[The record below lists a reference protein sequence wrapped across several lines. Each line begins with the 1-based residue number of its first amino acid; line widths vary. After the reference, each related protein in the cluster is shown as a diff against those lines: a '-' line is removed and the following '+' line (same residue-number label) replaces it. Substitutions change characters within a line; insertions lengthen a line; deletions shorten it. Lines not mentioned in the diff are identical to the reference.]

1 MQLVGGARGI
11 HDEVGYPQ
19 YRQQNGHNNRDYH
32 ARACYPE
39 FPGMSGVRVVHLAG
53 PVTTLDAD
61 GKVVIRVTANNI
73 RLYNAAPPMLA
84 NGRLSVRRAPSPPAD
99 APRGPPPGL
108 AILGGGRLFV
118 TSPDAVDPD
127 GKPAIRRSLTAEIMH
142 GALSGA
148 RLRLVPTRDVFD
160 VKPDGGIAIE
170 AVVVRNGAFVG
181 VYEGI
186 PTTENI
192 ACDAADDGSH
202 IEILATQKV
211 RRALATATGGG
222 NVTLARWTDDASLP
236 TIEVT
241 ADATA
246 GGTVCVDL
254 PAARLAPIR
263 GAAKYGG
270 ELRAPSAA
278 LAAEFVVR
286 SGGRVE
292 HIDTSRAW
300 SAGAGVPR

>member
-1 MQLVGGARGI
+1 
-11 HDEVGYPQ
+11 
-19 YRQQNGHNNRDYH
+19 
-32 ARACYPE
+32 
-39 FPGMSGVRVVHLAG
+39 MSGVRVVHLSG

-73 RLYNAAPPMLA
+73 RLYNAAPPVLA

-118 TSPDAVDPD
+118 TSPDATDPD
-127 GKPAIRRSLTAEIMH
+127 GKPAIRRPLTAEIMH

-148 RLRLVPTRDVFD
+148 RLRLVPTRDAFD

-170 AVVVRNGAFVG
+170 AVVVRNGALVG
-181 VYEGI
+181 VYEGT

-192 ACDAADDGSH
+192 ACDVADEGSH

-211 RRALATATGGG
+211 RRALATATEGG

-236 TIEVT
+236 TIEVE
-241 ADATA
+241 ANATA
-246 GGTVCVDL
+246 GGTACVDL
-254 PAARLAPIR
+254 PVARLAPIR
-263 GAAKYGG
+263 GSAKYGG
-270 ELRAPSAA
+270 ELRAPAAA

-292 HIDTSRAW
+292 RIDTSRPW